1 MQKLTKIKEIIR
13 FLEEKAP
20 LQWQESF
27 DNCGLQVGDT
37 EQNTIGVLTAL
48 DFSLTVLEEA
58 VQKNC
63 NLIIAHHP
71 LILKHPLKQI
81 SPDTAV
87 GQLIFYAIEHR
98 LCLYAMHTNLD
109 KAPFGVSNI
118 IAKRLG
124 LINLS
129 ILLPDTLNPHTG
141 LGMTGELKKNQT
153 FEHFLNH
160 LKKELHL
167 NGLKYKKNHD
177 RPVSKIAVCGGSG
190 AFLIGQAE
198 LQQADVLVT
207 GDLKYH
213 DYLEAAT
220 SLNLVDIGHFESEV
234 LVKDIIFNMV
244 SKNFSNFAT
253 SKSEKEFSL
262 IRYY

>member
-1 MQKLTKIKEIIR
+1 MQKLTKIKEITR
-13 FLEEKAP
+13 FLQEKAP
-20 LQWQESF
+20 LQWQEPW

-37 EQNTIGVLTAL
+37 AQNLTGVLIAL

-63 NLIIAHHP
+63 NLVIAHHP

-81 SPDTAV
+81 SPHEST
-87 GQLIFYAIEHR
+87 GQLIFYAIEHK

-109 KAPFGVSNI
+109 KAPFGVSDI
-118 IAKRLG
+118 ITKRLG
-124 LINLS
+124 LENLTF
-129 ILLPDTLNPHTG
+129 LLPDAMNPNIG
-141 LGMTGELKKNQT
+141 LGMTGNLKKVQT
-153 FEHFLNH
+153 FEDFLKH

-177 RPVSKIAVCGGSG
+177 RPISKIAVCGGSG
-190 AFLIGQAE
+190 AFLTAQAE
-198 LQQADVLVT
+198 LQNADVLVT

-234 LVKDIIFNMV
+234 LVKDIIFDMI
-244 SKNFSNFAT
+244 SKNFSNFAI
-253 SKSEKEFSL
+253 SKSEKEISL
-262 IRYY
+262 IRYH

>member
-1 MQKLTKIKEIIR
+1 MQKSTKIKEITR
-13 FLEEKAP
+13 FLEEQAP
-20 LQWQESF
+20 LQWQESW
-27 DNCGLQVGDT
+27 DNCGLQVGNT
-37 EQNTIGVLTAL
+37 EQNITGILIAL

-81 SPDTAV
+81 SLDESV
-87 GQLIFYAIEHR
+87 GQLIFYAIEHK

-109 KAPFGVSNI
+109 KAPFGVSDI

-124 LINLS
+124 LEHLNF
-129 ILLPDTLNPHTG
+129 LLPDAMNPNIG
-141 LGMTGELKKNQT
+141 LGMTGNFKKTET
-153 FEHFLNH
+153 FEDFLKH

-177 RPVSKIAVCGGSG
+177 RPISKVAVCGGSG
-190 AFLIGQAE
+190 AFLIPQAE
-198 LQQADVLVT
+198 LQNADVLVT

-220 SLNLVDIGHFESEV
+220 SLNLVDVGHFESEV
-234 LVKDIIFNMV
+234 LVKDIIFDIV

-253 SKSEKEFSL
+253 SKSEKESSL